1 MENYVEVE
9 GIDASTYAGKA
20 ASAVKVKARGILGD
34 DLLNFNLINF
44 VSFMLIHD
52 KFMSKGI
59 VITDD
64 NKEECYIKIIELG
77 DEKLIDDLEKY
88 INLKDTIKQIEKQ
101 KEEYQSVI
109 KKLQNLKDKNDADAV
124 NSTVEEY
131 LRK

>member
-1 MENYVEVE
+1 MKNHIEIE

-20 ASAVKVKARGILGD
+20 AAAVKVKARGILGD

-64 NKEECYIKIIELG
+64 TKEECYIKIIELG

-88 INLKDTIKQIEKQ
+88 INLKDNITRIEKQ
-101 KEEYQSVI
+101 KEEYDSVI
-109 KKLQNLKDKNDADAV
+109 AKLQNLSNKNDEIAV
-124 NSTVEEY
+124 NSAVEEY